1 MLSEGRLLRDVCD
14 MFETGKDARKFGDQ
28 SQTFAHFF
36 ASLDDGVRRGDAGAL
51 RVPAFALDFSLNFS
65 DV

>member
-1 MLSEGRLLRDVCD
+1 

-51 RVPAFALDFSLNFS
+51 RVPAFALDFSLSFS